1 MKKQLCL
8 IIALVMLA
16 GFISVSPA
24 AAAESSGASARFAVK
39 PAVVLADLEDQPE
52 DTVLGTLMDTLTL
65 WKEAY
70 EGSKSLGDF
79 EAGQTVYVFYRLGDF
94 YYVQIPGTGMT
105 GYMLVDLV
113 EVQDEVPVEE
123 PTPEPTEE
131 PTPEPTEEPTPEPTE
146 EPTPE
151 PTEEPTPEPTEEPTP
166 EPTEEPT
173 PEPTEE
179 PTPEPTEE
187 PTPEPT
193 EEPTPEPTEE
203 PTPEPTEEPTPE
215 PTEEPT
221 PEPTEEPE
229 PEPTEEP
236 GPEPTAEPTS
246 APTEGPTAEP
256 TSAPSEGPT
265 EGPTAEPTEEPG
277 PEPTEEPTPAPTE
290 GPTAE
295 PTEEPTPLPTA
306 TPTPAPTADPNRPDG
321 TVRGTIIAGTL
332 PLRDTPGVTG
342 KSLGLFYDGQVVYIY
357 HLEGDYYYLMVAGT
371 DMKGYMPALF
381 IDAEGEVP
389 QKDEPTPAPT
399 ATPSPT
405 PSGPYTEPTQQMID
419 NAVDGVLIKSGVN
432 MRKGPGTKYGL
443 ADSNLKSGLQLTVY
457 LQDGDWYFLKVDK
470 TGKYGYIYKSY
481 VELEPEP
488 TPSGPYT
495 EPTKKM
501 IENAVDGI
509 LVKSGVNM
517 RKGPGTNYGLVDSNL
532 KSGTQ
537 LTVYLHDGDWYFLKV
552 DKTGKYGYIYED
564 YVELDDV
571 EPTAKATKK
580 PAEDDEPSVYLSQGD
595 VNGDGLISAADVALI
610 LRYDAGLIDLSDAQ
624 LAAADMDGDD
634 QVTSM
639 DAKSLLKYVT
649 NRLAR

>member
-1 MKKQLCL
+1 M
-8 IIALVMLA
+8 
-16 GFISVSPA
+16 
-24 AAAESSGASARFAVK
+24 
-39 PAVVLADLEDQPE
+39 
-52 DTVLGTLMDTLTL
+52 
-65 WKEAY
+65 
-70 EGSKSLGDF
+70 
-79 EAGQTVYVFYRLGDF
+79 
-94 YYVQIPGTGMT
+94 
-105 GYMLVDLV
+105 
-113 EVQDEVPVEE
+113 
-123 PTPEPTEE
+123 
-131 PTPEPTEEPTPEPTE
+131 
-146 EPTPE
+146 
-151 PTEEPTPEPTEEPTP
+151 
-166 EPTEEPT
+166 
-173 PEPTEE
+173 
-179 PTPEPTEE
+179 
-187 PTPEPT
+187 
-193 EEPTPEPTEE
+193 
-203 PTPEPTEEPTPE
+203 
-215 PTEEPT
+215 
-221 PEPTEEPE
+221 
-229 PEPTEEP
+229 
-236 GPEPTAEPTS
+236 
-246 APTEGPTAEP
+246 
-256 TSAPSEGPT
+256 
-265 EGPTAEPTEEPG
+265 
-277 PEPTEEPTPAPTE
+277 
-290 GPTAE
+290 
-295 PTEEPTPLPTA
+295 
-306 TPTPAPTADPNRPDG
+306 
-321 TVRGTIIAGTL
+321 RGTIIAGTL

-470 TGKYGYIYKSY
+470 TGKYGYIY
-481 VELEPEP
+481 
-488 TPSGPYT
+488 
-495 EPTKKM
+495 
-501 IENAVDGI
+501 
-509 LVKSGVNM
+509 
-517 RKGPGTNYGLVDSNL
+517 
-532 KSGTQ
+532 
-537 LTVYLHDGDWYFLKV
+537 
-552 DKTGKYGYIYED
+552 ED